1 MAEDKEII
9 VVKLDKNAWLILNRV
24 KLLIQQRDETK
35 KDGEHEQKRKQVSH
49 SDAIRELALN
59 TRPSFRKQIEHM
71 PILEVAQWKKG
82 KIE

>member
-1 MAEDKEII
+1 MTEDKEII

-35 KDGEHEQKRKQVSH
+35 KDGEQKRKQVSH